1 MQSPD
6 FSQNYFELFGLDPTF
21 VLDAD
26 HLHSQQQRLQ
36 ASYHPDRYVNG
47 SDREKRLSVQMA
59 SWVNQAYETLR
70 DPVRRAKYLLE
81 LSGITMQDDSE
92 TTSDTEFLMEQ
103 IDLREEIEACRSSE
117 ESLDCCDRV
126 AIKLTHRAT
135 ELSQEFVNR
144 FDAGDLD
151 SARLSSRKMQFIQ
164 RIQDQ
169 LSDLQFELE
178 DF

>member
-6 FSQNYFELFGLDPTF
+6 FSQNYFELFGLNPNF
-21 VLDAD
+21 ELDSEN
-26 HLHSQQQRLQ
+26 LHTQQRRLQ
-36 ASYHPDRYVNG
+36 ATYHPDRYVNG
-47 SDREKRLSVQMA
+47 SEREKRLSIQIA

-81 LSGITMQDDSE
+81 LSGITMEDDSE

-103 IDLREEIEACRSSE
+103 IDLREEIESCRGSE
-117 ESLDCCDRV
+117 DSLDCCDRV
-126 AIKLTHRAT
+126 ATKLTQRAT
-135 ELSQEFVNR
+135 DLSQEFISCFN
-144 FDAGDLD
+144 AGDLE

-164 RIQDQ
+164 RIQHQ